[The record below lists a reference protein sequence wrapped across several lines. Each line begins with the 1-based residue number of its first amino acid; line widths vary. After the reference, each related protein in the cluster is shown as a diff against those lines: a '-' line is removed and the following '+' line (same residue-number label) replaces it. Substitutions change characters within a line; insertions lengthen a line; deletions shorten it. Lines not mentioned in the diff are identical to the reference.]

1 MNGKI
6 KALVAALAF
15 AGSISTASAA
25 GVITGVTVDDGAGGT
40 FDVIN
45 LGTDPNV
52 LDLTKAFSSVD
63 PISLT
68 FTVGHTNGGPG
79 NPYVVTETITNNTG
93 ETWIDYH
100 FTITEPTTGGQGVVF
115 TSFNNSSLTGF
126 TLDSAPSSG
135 PRNLNFTGE
144 LANQGVTTATFSLS
158 PFDPGAGNT
167 ATFTLTQVPTIPE
180 PETYAMLLAGLAL
193 MGYMAKRTSRK
204 ENA

>member
-1 MNGKI
+1 MNIKI
-6 KALVAALAF
+6 RALVAALAF
-15 AGSISTASAA
+15 GGSISAASAA
-25 GVITGVTVDDGAGGT
+25 GVITGVTVNDGTGST

-45 LGTDPNV
+45 LGANPNV
-52 LDLTKAFSSVD
+52 LDLSKAFSSLD

-93 ETWIDYH
+93 QTWLDYH

-115 TSFNNSSLTGF
+115 TNFNNSALAGF

-144 LANQGVTTATFSLS
+144 LAHQGVTTATFSLS

-180 PETYAMLLAGLAL
+180 PETYAMLLAGLAV
-193 MGYMAKRTSRK
+193 MGFMAKRTRRK

>member
-1 MNGKI
+1 MDLKL
-6 KALVAALAF
+6 KTLVAALVF
-15 AGSISTASAA
+15 AGSISTASAG
-25 GVITGVTVDDGAGGT
+25 GVITGVTVNDGGGGT

-52 LDLTKAFSSVD
+52 LDLSKAFTSLD

-68 FTVGHTNGGPG
+68 FTVGHTDGGSGGP
-79 NPYVVTETITNNTG
+79 YAITETITNNTG
-93 ETWIDYH
+93 QTWLDYH
-100 FTITEPTTGGQGVVF
+100 ISITEPTTGGQGVVF
-115 TSFNNSSLTGF
+115 TNFNNSALTGF

-144 LANQGVTTATFSLS
+144 LAHSGVTTATFSLS

-180 PETYAMLLAGLAL
+180 PETYAMLLAGLGL
-193 MGYMAKRTSRK
+193 MGAMAKRRNK
-204 ENA
+204 ENT

>member
-1 MNGKI
+1 MNVKL
-6 KALVAALAF
+6 KTLVAALVF

-25 GVITGVTVDDGAGGT
+25 GVITGVTVNDGAGGT

-52 LDLTKAFSSVD
+52 LDLSKAFTSLD

-68 FTVGHTNGGPG
+68 FTVGHTNGGSG
-79 NPYVVTETITNNTG
+79 GPYAITETITNNTNY
-93 ETWIDYH
+93 TWVDYH
-100 FTITEPTTGGQGVVF
+100 FAITEPTTGGQGVVF
-115 TSFNNSSLTGF
+115 TNFNNSTLTGF

-144 LANQGVTTATFSLS
+144 LAHSGVATATFSLS

-180 PETYAMLLAGLAL
+180 PETYAMLLAGLGL
-193 MGYMAKRTSRK
+193 MGAMARRRNR
-204 ENA
+204 ENT

>member
-1 MNGKI
+1 MNIKI
-6 KALVAALAF
+6 RALVAALVF
-15 AGSISTASAA
+15 GGSISAASAA
-25 GVITGVTVDDGAGGT
+25 GVITGVTVNDGAGGT
-40 FDVIN
+40 FDVIY

-52 LDLTKAFSSVD
+52 LDLSKAFSSLN

-93 ETWIDYH
+93 ETWLDYH
-100 FTITEPTTGGQGVVF
+100 FSITEPTTGGQGVVF
-115 TSFNNSSLTGF
+115 TNFNNSTLSGF

-144 LANQGVTTATFSLS
+144 LAHDGVATATFSLS

-180 PETYAMLLAGLAL
+180 PETYAMLLAGLAV
-193 MGYMAKRTSRK
+193 MGFMAKRTRRK
-204 ENA
+204 ESA